1 MKKILFYFDPTVTK
15 IFVEKTDE
23 SGEKK
28 LVLSSPHNFVY
39 TAEIVARIIE
49 IENDEQIPAR
59 IDPGYNFYKVVDFKP
74 LKADSGIF
82 FDQTANAYKSKYY
95 GFVIFDGAMIKW
107 LSPLNEIK
115 DKTKAFYT
123 IFPTKHG
130 KIPTYKDIEEI
141 LVEYKIRASIGQ
153 KKIEEAL
160 GAIKPDDNK
169 LARIVV
175 AQGKAPVKGHEEY
188 FIPLVS
194 IDKKAGEIKDD
205 GSIDFKETG
214 SIIQIV
220 KNQEILKRVP
230 EVKPVDGFDI
240 YGNKVPSVMEEP
252 KGYSRGDN
260 IVKSGHDELI
270 YVSSI
275 DGCLDVTGKT
285 ISVLPVVYIK
295 GDVNYESGNIDFNG
309 SVHIRGSV
317 LPGFSV
323 KATGDINIDKS
334 VDDAFVEAGGDITIK
349 MGITGK
355 EKVKVV
361 SRGNITA
368 KFILNANVEA
378 AGNITVE
385 DSIINSEVFSNNTIS
400 VIAKHGKIIGGNST
414 ALYEI
419 AVNVAGAI
427 GETET
432 ILNVGRNLYIEK
444 ELALVF
450 EEIAKFRGVVAEV
463 IRKLKTN
470 FGEGVF
476 ENPKEYLTILSSVKK
491 KNCIFLLKELSD
503 KNKELK
509 SLVNK
514 SKEIQAGLK
523 LEKEPVI
530 SIRNKIYPGT
540 VLNIKKN
547 VKKIDSIL
555 DNVKFY
561 EDPNDKVIR
570 FTPAI

>member
-1 MKKILFYFDPTVTK
+1 
-15 IFVEKTDE
+15 
-23 SGEKK
+23 
-28 LVLSSPHNFVY
+28 
-39 TAEIVARIIE
+39 
-49 IENDEQIPAR
+49 
-59 IDPGYNFYKVVDFKP
+59 
-74 LKADSGIF
+74 
-82 FDQTANAYKSKYY
+82 
-95 GFVIFDGAMIKW
+95 
-107 LSPLNEIK
+107 
-115 DKTKAFYT
+115 
-123 IFPTKHG
+123 
-130 KIPTYKDIEEI
+130 
-141 LVEYKIRASIGQ
+141 
-153 KKIEEAL
+153 
-160 GAIKPDDNK
+160 
-169 LARIVV
+169 
-175 AQGKAPVKGHEEY
+175 
-188 FIPLVS
+188 
-194 IDKKAGEIKDD
+194 
-205 GSIDFKETG
+205 
-214 SIIQIV
+214 
-220 KNQEILKRVP
+220 
-230 EVKPVDGFDI
+230 
-240 YGNKVPSVMEEP
+240 
-252 KGYSRGDN
+252 
-260 IVKSGHDELI
+260 
-270 YVSSI
+270 
-275 DGCLDVTGKT
+275 
-285 ISVLPVVYIK
+285 
-295 GDVNYESGNIDFNG
+295 
-309 SVHIRGSV
+309 
-317 LPGFSV
+317 
-323 KATGDINIDKS
+323 
-334 VDDAFVEAGGDITIK
+334 
-349 MGITGK
+349 
-355 EKVKVV
+355 
-361 SRGNITA
+361 
-368 KFILNANVEA
+368 
-378 AGNITVE
+378 
-385 DSIINSEVFSNNTIS
+385 VFSNNTIS